1 MFGSDKKVGNFDTT
15 LISAKAEV
23 VGDIKLTGGLHIDG
37 QVTGNILAEPG
48 SGAVVRVSDK
58 GVVKGE
64 IRAPHVIINGKVSGD
79 VTSFEH
85 VELAKKAEVNGDLYY
100 ATMEMVMGARV
111 NGRLLHQQED
121 KGSAKRKLARF
132 GSDDKTPAAG
142 DSPTPKTSETASDES
157 KNKPGVGSSTERSA
171 MATGTEGTPGS
182 VKINN

>member
-48 SGAVVRVSDK
+48 SSAVVRVSDK

-64 IRAPHVIINGKVSGD
+64 IRAPHVIINGRVSGD

-85 VELAKKAEVNGDLYY
+85 VELAKKAEVNGDVYY

-111 NGRLLHQQED
+111 NGKLHHQQEN
-121 KGSAKRKLARF
+121 KGAGKRKLGLLGGEQKAA
-132 GSDDKTPAAG
+132 GAKSDSEEPAIATSDDVVTATDKDSISESPA
-142 DSPTPKTSETASDES
+142 
-157 KNKPGVGSSTERSA
+157 
-171 MATGTEGTPGS
+171 ATGTQGANAP
-182 VKINN
+182 VKFKN